1 MSDPLFGSMEF
12 GGAAPLFGG
21 DDDAFAP
28 NSGPF
33 VDGATAFADI
43 DLDPEII
50 CGLVPWHGGAFALL
64 VPEIPSGTITVSRG
78 RVALA
83 VLAQTRLLRTDG
95 SKTLVVVAG
104 TTPAAGGDALILSVS
119 GDGGTS
125 HRPLRP
131 TPAPFDRTLAT
142 LLGQAMARLE
152 QTETRRNWQ
161 PLLRHLATTSE
172 LGVRADL
179 SLPVGPGLAL
189 VLDGDLGATEEQPL
203 AFALDGGQL
212 TATKARL
219 ALDPETGRSII
230 LLPVQGA
237 RYFVML
243 DDGLVDVSCPPG
255 ATRSAIARAPAAMAL
270 RASEAEVLLDLV
282 AELGLEI
289 GPRVPD
295 WLPIAHALG
304 WRGTDG
310 GSIALVGAVAVEAGT
325 VLFLASDDREHELG
339 TLVVRDVSN
348 AAERLFD
355 AARPI
360 AAFHPDAERHP
371 GRLHLVL
378 LLPRRLGAGALHLSL
393 AGKTDGGGWVR
404 TMDAGATRT
413 EAILRAWLPP
423 EPADATYVRIV
434 AASVRA
440 RASRVPVVVVGDEI
454 PDRAGTAETVIL
466 LFAFDADAAAIERT
480 LQSVPVA
487 VRRSIPI
494 VIVLRSSD
502 PDYDRTLEHLAT
514 TASTPDLA
522 IATLVLAGPCG
533 PAAALSLAVTRLQ
546 AAAFVLLD
554 AGARL
559 PDASD
564 RHPVFERAGS
574 ADDDTLLL
582 ASGGDPPSG
591 AVVSREVLQRSL
603 GATDHRLATLP
614 AALADIARV
623 AAEGGGDVVRPD
635 EFAVEPDALRQ
646 ATFDALVDRALV
658 TDLRPA
664 AAHRG
669 TA

>member
-28 NSGPF
+28 NSGPLG
-33 VDGATAFADI
+33 DGATAFADI
-43 DLDPEII
+43 DLGPEID

-64 VPEIPSGTITVSRG
+64 MPEIPPGTITVSRG
-78 RVALA
+78 RVALT
-83 VLAQTRLLRTDG
+83 VLAQARLLRPVG

-104 TTPAAGGDALILSVS
+104 SAPAAGGEALILSVS
-119 GDGGTS
+119 GDEGATHS
-125 HRPLRP
+125 PLCP

-152 QTETRRNWQ
+152 PTETRLNWQ
-161 PLLRHLATTSE
+161 PLLRYLATTSE

-179 SLPVGPGLAL
+179 SLPVGPGLVL
-189 VLDGDLGATEEQPL
+189 VLDGDLGAAEEQPL
-203 AFALDGGQL
+203 AFALDGGHL
-212 TATKARL
+212 TATKARV
-219 ALDPETGRSII
+219 ALDPQTGRSII
-230 LLPVQGA
+230 LLPVLGA
-237 RYFVML
+237 RYFLML

-282 AELGLEI
+282 AEHGLEI

-348 AAERLFD
+348 AGERLFD

-371 GRLHLVL
+371 SRLHLVL

-404 TMDAGATRT
+404 TMETGATRT
-413 EAILRAWLPP
+413 QEILRAWLPP
-423 EPADATYVRIV
+423 APADATFVRIV

-440 RASRVPVVVVGDEI
+440 SAARVPVVVVGDEI

-494 VIVLRSSD
+494 VIVLRSSN

-514 TASTPDLA
+514 TASTPDPA

-533 PAAALSLAVTRLQ
+533 PAAALSRAVTRLQ

-564 RHPVFERAGS
+564 RHPVFERTGS

-582 ASGGDPPSG
+582 AAGGDPPAG
-591 AVVSREVLQRSL
+591 AVVPRQVLQRWL

-614 AALADIARV
+614 AVLADIARV
-623 AAEGGGDVVRPD
+623 AAEGGGRVLRPD
-635 EFAVEPDALRQ
+635 DFAVEPDALRQ

-658 TDLRPA
+658 TDPRPA